1 MNSTKKDE
9 RSLLAS
15 CIVRKA
21 LQSEQPTL
29 VALLYKLD
37 PEEFNSEDGVDKLV
51 KFLEAS
57 PMNRQ
62 PLPDA
67 GNKIGGYYR
76 CLHKK
81 PNEAIPA
88 FLVRE
93 DQVHDEMLKAL
104 QRLLRERKLT
114 FDDYEV
120 DLGELKAFCG
130 IPEGTSMYF
139 GPPEG
144 DDAEGEEE
152 EQEEVE
158 GARTATP
165 EGSGGR
171 PFTHSSFG
179 RGSSSRER
187 EPRK

>member
-1 MNSTKKDE
+1 MQGNSRSNESFDGKNFVPTWDGKPETFSHFVTEIRWALNSTKKDE

-15 CIVRKA
+15 RIVRRA
-21 LQSEQPTL
+21 LQSEHPTL

-37 PEEFNSEDGVDKLV
+37 PDEFNSEDGVDRLV

-76 CLHKK
+76 RLHKK

-93 DQVHDEMLKAL
+93 DRVHDEM
-104 QRLLRERKLT
+104 
-114 FDDYEV
+114 
-120 DLGELKAFCG
+120 
-130 IPEGTSMYF
+130 
-139 GPPEG
+139 
-144 DDAEGEEE
+144 
-152 EQEEVE
+152 
-158 GARTATP
+158 
-165 EGSGGR
+165 
-171 PFTHSSFG
+171 
-179 RGSSSRER
+179 
-187 EPRK
+187 